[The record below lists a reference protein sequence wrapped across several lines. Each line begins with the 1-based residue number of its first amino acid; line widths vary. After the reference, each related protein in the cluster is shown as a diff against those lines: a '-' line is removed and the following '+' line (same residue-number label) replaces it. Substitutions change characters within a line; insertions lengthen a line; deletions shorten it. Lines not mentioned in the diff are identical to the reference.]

1 MLTLDCMEKIAI
13 SSAKGGVG
21 KTSFTLMLSQYLKNN
36 GLKIG
41 ILDADI
47 YGPNILANRDHKI
60 SSTDSK
66 AKLLPIYQ
74 GGIEVSSIS
83 LIIND
88 SEAAIWRG
96 PMLSQAIKA
105 LHDNTNWSDLDY
117 LLIDMPPGTGDA
129 YLTVFQSLDVKKS
142 LLVTTNDKYALY
154 DNFKT
159 ISLFK
164 KLSIELCGIIENMS
178 EDFSLDEKPIHNSE
192 LAKYLSSSVLAS
204 LPLTKRAIIHEETL
218 KLDRLEKYFTKELL
232 KL

>member
-13 SSAKGGVG
+13 SSTKGGVG
-21 KTSFTLMLSQYLKNN
+21 KTSFTLMLSQYLKKN

-47 YGPNILANRDHKI
+47 YGPNILANRGHKI
-60 SSTDSK
+60 SSTDAQSK
-66 AKLLPIYQ
+66 FLPINQ

-154 DNFKT
+154 DNLKT

-192 LAKYLSSSVLAS
+192 LAKYLSLS
-204 LPLTKRAIIHEETL
+204 LIHI
-218 KLDRLEKYFTKELL
+218 
-232 KL
+232 

>member
-1 MLTLDCMEKIAI
+1 MEKIAI
-13 SSAKGGVG
+13 SSTKGGVG
-21 KTSFTLMLSQYLKNN
+21 KTSFTLMLSQYLKKN

-60 SSTDSK
+60 SSTDAQSK
-66 AKLLPIYQ
+66 FLPIDQ

-154 DNFKT
+154 DNLKT

-178 EDFSLDEKPIHNSE
+178 EDFSLDEKKKKEVGRCLH
-192 LAKYLSSSVLAS
+192 SSAQL
-204 LPLTKRAIIHEETL
+204 L
-218 KLDRLEKYFTKELL
+218 LDCITWIPTRTSR
-232 KL
+232 

>member
-13 SSAKGGVG
+13 SSTKGGVG
-21 KTSFTLMLSQYLKNN
+21 KTSFTLMLSQYLKKN

-47 YGPNILANRDHKI
+47 YGPNILANRGHKI
-60 SSTDSK
+60 SSTDAQSK
-66 AKLLPIYQ
+66 FLPINQ

-154 DNFKT
+154 YNLKT
-159 ISLFK
+159 ISLF
-164 KLSIELCGIIENMS
+164 
-178 EDFSLDEKPIHNSE
+178 
-192 LAKYLSSSVLAS
+192 
-204 LPLTKRAIIHEETL
+204 
-218 KLDRLEKYFTKELL
+218 
-232 KL
+232 

>member
-13 SSAKGGVG
+13 SSTKGGVG
-21 KTSFTLMLSQYLKNN
+21 KTSFTLMLSQYLKKN

-47 YGPNILANRDHKI
+47 YGPNILANRGHKI
-60 SSTDSK
+60 SSTDAQSK
-66 AKLLPIYQ
+66 FLPINQ

-96 PMLSQAIKA
+96 PMLSQAIKS

-154 DNFKT
+154 DNLKT

-192 LAKYLSSSVLAS
+192 LAEYLSCSVLTS
-204 LPLTKRAIIHEETL
+204 LPLT
-218 KLDRLEKYFTKELL
+218 
-232 KL
+232 

>member
-47 YGPNILANRDHKI
+47 YGPNILANRDQKI
-60 SSTDSK
+60 SSTDAK
-66 AKLLPIYQ
+66 AKLLPINQ

-154 DNFKT
+154 DNLKT

-178 EDFSLDEKPIHNSE
+178 EDFSLDEKPIHNSK
-192 LAKYLSSSVLAS
+192 LAKYLSSSVLPS
-204 LPLTKRAIIHEETL
+204 LPLTKREIIHEETL
-218 KLDRLEKYFTKELL
+218 KLNRLEKYFMKELL